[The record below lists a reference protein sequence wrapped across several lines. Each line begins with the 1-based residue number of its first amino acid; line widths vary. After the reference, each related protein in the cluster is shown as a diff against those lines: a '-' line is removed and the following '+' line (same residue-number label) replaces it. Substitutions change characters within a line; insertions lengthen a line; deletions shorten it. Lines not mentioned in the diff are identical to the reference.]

1 MGMTGR
7 DSGVANKAFEEFL
20 VLRLSTRR
28 RVEYLSLIGFIEAIL
43 Q

>member
-1 MGMTGR
+1 MNGR
-7 DSGVANKAFEEFL
+7 GSGVAEQVFEAFL

-28 RVEYLSLIGFIEAIL
+28 RVEYLSLIGFVEAIL